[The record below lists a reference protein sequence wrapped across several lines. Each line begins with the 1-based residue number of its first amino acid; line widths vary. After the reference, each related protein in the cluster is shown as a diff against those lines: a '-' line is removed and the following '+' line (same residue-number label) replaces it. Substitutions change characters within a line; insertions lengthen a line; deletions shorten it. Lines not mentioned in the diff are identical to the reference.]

1 MNLDVFNSDPFHV
14 TQLSQAMTLLPY
26 VPTRIRELGL
36 FAESGISTTTVFVE
50 MEAGVLRLV
59 PTAPRGAPGQVEGL
73 QRRSVRPFAA
83 VHLPQRVAL
92 LADEVQS
99 LRAFGSQTELELAT
113 ERMNKKLAIAKRN
126 LDLTIEYQRIGAIKG
141 KILDADGS
149 TVITNLFT
157 EFGVTQQTLNC
168 ALDVTTTPVFNKAIT
183 LKRMI
188 EDTLGGTMMSGVRVL
203 AHQSFIDALTT
214 HAKFEASFQA
224 QMASFNRAD
233 NRKGFAWTTDVTIEE
248 YRGQIN
254 GVPFIEPGCAYAIP
268 EGVPEL
274 FNTHYAPADMMDTIN
289 TDGLPYYASIEMLDH
304 NKGLDILTQSNPL
317 HLCNRPNAII
327 KLGINAAALA

>member
-1 MNLDVFNSDPFHV
+1 MNLDIFNNDAFHV
-14 TQLSQAMTLLPY
+14 TQLSQAMTLMPY
-26 VPTRIRELGL
+26 EPTRIRQMGL
-36 FAESGISTTTVFVE
+36 FVESGINTLTVMVE
-50 MEAGVLRLV
+50 MESGVLRLV

-73 QRRSVRPFAA
+73 PRRNVRPFAS

-99 LRAFGSQTELELAT
+99 LRAFGSQTELELASS
-113 ERMNKKLAIAKRN
+113 RLNKKLAVAKRN

-157 EFGVTQQTLNC
+157 EFGVAQQTLNVS
-168 ALDVTTTPVFNKAIT
+168 LDVSTTKVFNKGVV

-188 EDTLGGTMMSGVRVL
+188 EDTLGGTMMSGVHVL
-203 AHQSFIDALTT
+203 AHQSFIDAMTT
-214 HAKFEASFQA
+214 HAVFEESYKYQSANFT
-224 QMASFNRAD
+224 RGD
-233 NRKGFAWTTDVTIEE
+233 NRRGFQWTDGVTIEE

-268 EGVPEL
+268 MGVPEL
-274 FNTHYAPADMMDTIN
+274 FNTYYSPADMMDTVN
-289 TDGLPYYASIEMLDH
+289 TDGLPYYASIELMDH
-304 NKGLDILTQSNPL
+304 NKGLDVLTQSNPL
-317 HLCNRPNAII
+317 HLCNRPNSII
-327 KLGINAAALA
+327 KLGKDAASLV